1 MVKRV
6 RPHILHNED
15 TESIMNTAIQKI
27 IEGDALY
34 RELFGRTRKLLEEKR
49 EMLGRVWKLFNK
61 RFGSS
66 VSGERLYLIAVPNR
80 VELLGKHTDYQGGE
94 TLLLTGPKNFF
105 AIAAPCTDGTSHF
118 VNAERELGETML
130 RLGNENPE
138 LQQDGVG
145 SNYTFQV
152 ASRLTRNLLDSGFP
166 ALSNVKAV
174 FYGDIPIGGGTS
186 GSSAKVITD
195 FLICTAANGLID
207 SVEFRNLITS
217 NGRKAGLELH
227 QRGLDDYLLAL
238 SMYIAHYENG
248 LDFGDLRGDR
258 GVGTFGGSED
268 HTAIILGKTNRLLFC
283 RYCPTE
289 LLDTVSIPDGYAIVV
304 AYSGKRAEKTKD
316 AMAKYNRLSGDAVR
330 AVRALNETNGT
341 GHTYL
346 RDFFPER
353 TLRERTEAITEQ
365 LKDDRSLF
373 ERAYQFFREREII
386 FEAVEC
392 LKESRMEAYGRLINE
407 SHDLSKK
414 YLKNIAAEVDYLQQ
428 SANELGAFGA
438 TGFGGGFGG
447 SCYAVIQESRAE
459 NFIGQWREK
468 YHEHYP
474 QYRDQTQFDVYP
486 PCSGARWQ
494 SVKV

>member
-1 MVKRV
+1 MKK
-6 RPHILHNED
+6 
-15 TESIMNTAIQKI
+15 AIERI
-27 IEGDALY
+27 IEGDSLY
-34 RELFGRTRKLLEEKR
+34 RELFGHSRKLLAEKR
-49 EMLGRVWKLFNK
+49 AMLGRVWKLFSD
-61 RFGSS
+61 RFGTSI
-66 VSGERLYLIAVPNR
+66 SGDRLYLIAVPNR

-105 AIAAPCTDGTSHF
+105 AIAAPSTDGISHF
-118 VNAERELGETML
+118 LNAEQGLGEAVL
-130 RLGNENPE
+130 RIGNENPE
-138 LQQDGVG
+138 LLRDAVG

-152 ASRLTRNLLDSGFP
+152 VSRLTRNLLDSGFP

-195 FLICTAANGLID
+195 FLICTTANGLID
-207 SVEFRNLITS
+207 SAEFRDLIKS
-217 NGRKAGLELH
+217 NGRKAGLELQ
-227 QRGLDDYLLAL
+227 QRGLNDYLLAL

-248 LDFGDLRGDR
+248 LDFGYLKGDR

-268 HTAIILGKTNRLLFC
+268 HTAIILGEKDRLLFC
-283 RYCPTE
+283 RYCPTK
-289 LLDTVSIPDGYAIVV
+289 LLEKVSIPEEYVVVV

-316 AMAKYNRLSGDAVR
+316 AMAKYNRLSGDAAQ
-330 AVRALNETNGT
+330 AVQMLNRVNDTKLT
-341 GHTYL
+341 LL
-346 RDFFPER
+346 RDFFPEL
-353 TLRERTEAITEQ
+353 TLRERTETITEQ
-365 LKDDRSLF
+365 LKVDKSLF

-414 YLKNIAAEVDYLQQ
+414 HLKNIAAEVDYLQQ
-428 SANELGAFGA
+428 SANELGALGA